1 MLLISHELRDIT
13 VSLGRQLLSKFGEM
27 IDICNISV
35 TQEIIWSLT
44 RIGIKTLKLIWNES
58 ADTIKRSTLILLYD
72 NATLYTKIL
81 KTL

>member
-1 MLLISHELRDIT
+1 
-13 VSLGRQLLSKFGEM
+13 M
-27 IDICNISV
+27 IDICNIPV
-35 TQEIIWSLT
+35 TQEINQICNLT

-72 NATLYTKIL
+72 NATLFTKIL

>member
-13 VSLGRQLLSKFGEM
+13 VSLGRQLLSKFGKM

-35 TQEIIWSLT
+35 TQEIIWNPT